1 MGRRLT
7 HDDYTVACICPMG
20 VELAPVEAMLD
31 ETHQS
36 LPTTRDTN
44 NYTLGRMGAH
54 NVVIAVMPEIGNNSA
69 ATVATQLLNDFTSIR
84 FGLLVGIGGGIPS
97 DDENNIRLGD
107 VVISKPTATFG
118 GVVQFDRGKIYSDGQ
133 FERTG
138 TLKKPPAVLMASVQ
152 RLEAQHKRTGSQ
164 ISKYL
169 SEMLEKFPNMEEEE
183 YVYPGMEHDQLFE
196 ATYNHKGGRTC
207 RMCDWGKVIERA
219 PRKNSVPK
227 IHYGT
232 IGSSNVVIKDGIT
245 RERLREDLGI
255 LCVEMEAAG
264 LMDEFS
270 CLVIRGICDYSDSH
284 ESKNWRP
291 YAAATAAA
299 YAKELLSIIPAQE
312 IVVTTK
318 AADAIRASMSQ
329 HSQPLGPG
337 ATWSRTALHD
347 AIAEGDENKATMLL
361 KTGADINAH
370 DPQGYTPL
378 NLAIWNGNERMVKFL
393 LDNKA
398 QVEDSEKCL
407 SALHAAIINGHKTIV
422 ELLLKGGADTE
433 RRSSGETPLSAAVNG
448 GHELLVK
455 LLLDRGALV
464 DAKDLKGR
472 TPLLYAVLRGHMKI
486 VILLLQWGAK
496 VDERDRIGGTPIK
509 SATGHFHTALEQ
521 WSSDGAYSRMAKLLV
536 DRSLE
541 ELDGMNTPAKWAL
554 HLAVKNN
561 HETVV
566 KSLLDL
572 GAEVDKK
579 NDAGK
584 TPLDLAI
591 ENENRALVELLA
603 TCGGDEQYSKR
614 RLHILAW
621 MNNLALTYY
630 CRGRIKEAE
639 WLLVPVVKA
648 RKKMLGEEHL
658 DTVTT
663 KNILACCYS
672 GQGRLKETED
682 ILVPVMDTRERVL
695 GEEYPNI
702 LTSMDDLALMNNLAS
717 NYLSQS
723 QMKEAEWLLE
733 PMVQIRKKVLGIEH
747 PDTLTAM
754 NNLAWAY
761 YCQRQL
767 RKAEEILLPVTTIR
781 NRMLGNDHPDALTSM
796 NFLALTYLRQGRFDE
811 AQDILVFVVEARK
824 RVLGEEDLNTLESMD
839 NLAWI
844 CISHGRLREAE
855 LLLEPVVK
863 ARKKMLGEK
872 HTATRRSMKNLAFT
886 LQGQQR
892 ELGKPQLP
900 VTKGRGMMSE
910 EHLNED
916 RRNKGSIWKRI
927 LGTREP

>member
-1 MGRRLT
+1 
-7 HDDYTVACICPMG
+7 MG

-31 ETHQS
+31 EEHQS
-36 LPTTRDTN
+36 LPTTRDKN
-44 NYTLGRMGAH
+44 NYTLGRIGAH

-69 ATVATQLLNDFTSIR
+69 ATAATQLLNDFTSIR
-84 FGLLVGIGGGIPS
+84 FGLLVGIGGGVPS

-107 VVISKPTATFG
+107 VVVSKPTATFG
-118 GVVQFDRGKIYSDGQ
+118 GVVQFDKGNIYSDGQ

-169 SEMLEKFPNMEEEE
+169 SEMLKQYPNMEEEE
-183 YVYPGMEHDQLFE
+183 YVYPGIEHDQLFE

-207 RMCDWGKVIERA
+207 RTCDWGKVIERA
-219 PRKNSVPK
+219 PRKNLVPK

-284 ESKNWRP
+284 KSKNWRP

-299 YAKELLSIIPAQE
+299 YAKELLSFIPAQE
-312 IVVTTK
+312 IVATTK
-318 AADAIRASMSQ
+318 AADAIRASMSL
-329 HSQPLGPG
+329 HSQPLGSP

-347 AIAEGDENKATMLL
+347 AIVEGDENKAAMLL
-361 KTGADINAH
+361 KAGADINAH

-378 NLAIWNGNERMVKFL
+378 NLAIWNGKERMVKFL

-398 QVEDSEKCL
+398 QVEDNEKCL
-407 SALHAAIINGHKTIV
+407 SALHAAIINRHKSIV
-422 ELLLKGGADTE
+422 ELLLNRGADME
-433 RRSSGETPLSAAVNG
+433 RRSSGKTPLSAAANG
-448 GHELLVK
+448 GQDLLVK

-464 DAKDLKGR
+464 DARDLSGA
-472 TPLLYAVLRGHMKI
+472 TPLLDAVIRGHEKI
-486 VILLLQWGAK
+486 VILLLQRGAK
-496 VDERDRIGGTPIK
+496 ADAKDTNGRTPIK
-509 SATGHFHTALEQ
+509 LATGRSSNAAIKSTLEQ
-521 WSSDGAYSRMAKLLV
+521 WSSDEAYSVMAKLLV
-536 DRSLE
+536 DRSVKG
-541 ELDGMNTPAKWAL
+541 LDGKNVPAMWAL
-554 HLAVKNN
+554 HLAVEKK
-561 HETVV
+561 HEAVV

-572 GAEVDKK
+572 GAEVDQK

-584 TPLDLAI
+584 TPLDLAM
-591 ENENRALVELLA
+591 ESENRALVELLA
-603 TCGGDEQYSKR
+603 TCGDNEQYSKR
-614 RLHILAW
+614 RLNTLTW
-621 MNNLALTYY
+621 MNNLALTYH

-639 WLLVPVVKA
+639 WLLVPVVKT
-648 RKKMLGEEHL
+648 RKKLLGEEHL
-658 DTVTT
+658 DTVTS

-672 GQGRLKETED
+672 GQGLLREAED
-682 ILVPVMDTRERVL
+682 TLVPVMDTGKRVL
-695 GEEYPNI
+695 GKEYPNI
-702 LTSMDDLALMNNLAS
+702 LTSMDDLALMNNLAL

-723 QMKEAEWLLE
+723 RMKEAEWLLE

-754 NNLAWAY
+754 NNLAWTC
-761 YCQRQL
+761 YCQGRL
-767 RKAEEILLPVTTIR
+767 REAEEILSPVTTIR

-796 NFLALTYLRQGRFDE
+796 NYLALTYLRQGKFDE

-824 RVLGEEDLNTLESMD
+824 CVLGEENLDTLESMD

-844 CISHGRLREAE
+844 WISHRRLREAE

-863 ARKKMLGEK
+863 VRMKMLGEE
-872 HTATRRSMKNLAFT
+872 HAATRRSMKNLAFT
-886 LQGQQR
+886 LQGQQG

-900 VTKGRGMMSE
+900 VAKGRRVVSE
-910 EHLNED
+910 EQLNED
-916 RRNKGSIWKRI
+916 RRNKGGIWKRI